1 MSIIYRKSLKGIDEI
16 AFKSTGLPLRMMSYL
31 LVVDGESS
39 VDQLVARNPQLPSLQ
54 IVLEGLREQGFLEN
68 IGSANNVVALGG
80 AQTVN
85 GAPVQQQYR
94 TNSNMLSNLQPN
106 RPEPQNGLPQYI
118 NQFNQAAELEK
129 IKNMM
134 TQDVTT
140 ILGTDAAQVVRKI
153 QSSQSKDELFANMM
167 GIKKII
173 SIYNNSVAAEKF
185 ADRYQML
192 SM

>member
-16 AFKSTGLPLRMMSYL
+16 AFKTTGLPLRMMSYL
-31 LVVDGESS
+31 LIVDGESS
-39 VDQLVARNPQLPSLQ
+39 VDQLVARNAQLPSIQ

-68 IGSANNVVALGG
+68 IGVATNVVAMGA

-85 GAPVQQQYR
+85 GAPAQQYR
-94 TNSNMLSNLQPN
+94 SNNNLLSNLLPS
-106 RPEPQNGLPQYI
+106 RPESQNTLPSYI
-118 NQFNQAAELEK
+118 NQFNQSAELEK

-134 TQDVTT
+134 AQDVTT
-140 ILGTDAAQVVRKI
+140 ILGADAAQVVRKI
-153 QSSQSKDELFANMM
+153 QSSQTKDELFANMM

-173 SIYNNSVAAEKF
+173 SIYSNSVAAEKF

>member
-16 AFKSTGLPLRMMSYL
+16 AFKTTGLPLRMMSYL
-31 LVVDGESS
+31 LIVDGESS
-39 VDQLVARNPQLPSLQ
+39 VDQLVARNAQLPSMQ

-68 IGSANNVVALGG
+68 IGVATNVVAMGA

-85 GAPVQQQYR
+85 GAPAQQYR
-94 TNSNMLSNLQPN
+94 SNNNLLSNLLPS
-106 RPEPQNGLPQYI
+106 RPESQNTLPSYI
-118 NQFNQAAELEK
+118 NQFNQSAELEK

-134 TQDVTT
+134 AQDVTT
-140 ILGTDAAQVVRKI
+140 ILGADAAQVVRKI
-153 QSSQSKDELFANMM
+153 QSSQTKDELFANMM

-173 SIYNNSVAAEKF
+173 SIYSNSVAAEKF

>member
-39 VDQLVARNPQLPSLQ
+39 VDQLAARNPQLPSLQ
-54 IVLEGLREQGFLEN
+54 IVLDGLREQGFLEN
-68 IGSANNVVALGG
+68 IGTATNVVTMGN
-80 AQTVN
+80 AQTAN
-85 GAPVQQQYR
+85 GAPVQQYR
-94 TNSNMLSNLQPN
+94 ANNNMLANLLPN
-106 RPEPQNGLPQYI
+106 RSEQQSGLPPYI

-140 ILGTDAAQVVRKI
+140 ILGADAAQVVRKI

>member
-16 AFKSTGLPLRMMSYL
+16 AFKTTGLPLRMMSYL
-31 LVVDGESS
+31 LIVDGESS
-39 VDQLVARNPQLPSLQ
+39 VDQLVARNAQLPSMQ

-68 IGSANNVVALGG
+68 IGVATNVVAMGA
-80 AQTVN
+80 AQTAN
-85 GAPVQQQYR
+85 GAPAQQYR
-94 TNSNMLSNLQPN
+94 SNNNLLANLLPS
-106 RPEPQNGLPQYI
+106 RPESQNTLPSYI
-118 NQFNQAAELEK
+118 NQFNQSAELEK

-134 TQDVTT
+134 AQDVTT
-140 ILGTDAAQVVRKI
+140 ILGADAAQVVRKI
-153 QSSQSKDELFANMM
+153 QSSQTKDELFANMM

-173 SIYNNSVAAEKF
+173 SIYSNSVAAEKF

>member
-31 LVVDGESS
+31 LIVDGESS
-39 VDQLVARNPQLPSLQ
+39 LDQLTARNPQLPSIQ
-54 IVLEGLREQGFLEN
+54 IVLDGLREQGFLEN
-68 IGSANNVVALGG
+68 IGSSTNVVTMGS

-85 GAPVQQQYR
+85 GAPAQQQYR
-94 TNSNMLSNLQPN
+94 TSNNMLSNLQPN
-106 RPEPQNGLPQYI
+106 RPQPQNGLPPYI

>member
-31 LVVDGESS
+31 LIVDGESS

-54 IVLEGLREQGFLEN
+54 IVLDGLREQGFLEN
-68 IGSANNVVALGG
+68 IGTATNVVAMGN

-94 TNSNMLSNLQPN
+94 TNNNILPNLQPN
-106 RPEPQNGLPQYI
+106 RPEPQNGLPAYI
-118 NQFNQAAELEK
+118 NQFNQASELEK

-173 SIYNNSVAAEKF
+173 SIYNNPVAAEKF

-192 SM
+192 

>member
-16 AFKSTGLPLRMMSYL
+16 AFKTTGLPLRMMSYL
-31 LVVDGESS
+31 LIVDGESS
-39 VDQLVARNPQLPSLQ
+39 VDQLVARNAQLPSMQ

-68 IGSANNVVALGG
+68 IGVATNVVAMGA

-85 GAPVQQQYR
+85 GAPAQQYR
-94 TNSNMLSNLQPN
+94 SNNNLLANLLPS
-106 RPEPQNGLPQYI
+106 RPESQNTLPSYI
-118 NQFNQAAELEK
+118 NQFNQSAELEK

-134 TQDVTT
+134 AQDVTT
-140 ILGTDAAQVVRKI
+140 ILGADAAQVVRKI
-153 QSSQSKDELFANMM
+153 QSSQTKDELFANMM

-173 SIYNNSVAAEKF
+173 SIYSNSVAAEKF